1 MYFYILLFG
10 LFFSCTAPLPP
21 KTVILPLTKNSGS
34 ETQEKTIYTMGYMSE
49 YDIWEFL
56 RANPSERD
64 VIETFGLPDSVWLD
78 DMESTKFLYYFISEL
93 QKIHSCHSFQDSNL
107 IYQYFLDLDNTIQP

>member
-1 MYFYILLFG
+1 MYFRILLFG

-21 KTVILPLTKNSGS
+21 KTVIMPLTKNSGS
-34 ETQEKTIYTMGYMSE
+34 EIQEKTIYTMGYMSE

-78 DMESTKFLYYFISEL
+78 DMESTKFLYYFISEM
-93 QKIHSCHSFQDSNL
+93 QD
-107 IYQYFLDLDNTIQP
+107 YNTIEISARTDSVSGFEWD